1 MVKQNNFLKDLRL
14 NRNLLGILVDPDK
27 LPLEDV
33 GLLLQNLPENTT
45 HLLVGGS
52 TVENDKTQLLVKA
65 IKAASMLPVI
75 IFPGDYSQIAPQ
87 ADALLFLSL
96 LSGRNPEY
104 LIGQQIK
111 AVKYLQKTKL
121 EVIPTGYIL
130 IDGGKTTAVEK
141 VSQTKPMPQENCK
154 AIVETA
160 LTAEYL
166 GKTLIYLEAGSG
178 AKNCVNPTIVKAVA
192 EAVKIPVIVGGG
204 IKTQEQLAAVYKAGG
219 KMAVIGTAFENDLKT
234 VKNKNNK
241 NICRTYTYSH
251 PR

>member
-1 MVKQNNFLKDLRL
+1 MAIQTNFLKDLSR
-14 NRNLLGILVDPDK
+14 NQNLLGILVDPDK
-27 LPLEDV
+27 LPIEDV
-33 GLLLQNLPENTT
+33 ALLLQNLPENTT

-52 TVENDKTQLLVKA
+52 TVEKNKTQLLVSV
-65 IKAASMLPVI
+65 IKRRTALPVL

-121 EVIPTGYIL
+121 EVIPTGYLL
-130 IDGGKTTAVEK
+130 IDGGKTTAVER
-141 VSQTKPMPQENCK
+141 VSQTKPMPQENCN

-160 LTAEYL
+160 LAAEYL

-178 AKNCVNPTIVKAVA
+178 AKNCVHPTIIKAVA
-192 EAVKIPVIVGGG
+192 EAVNIPVIVGGG
-204 IKTQEQLAAVYKAGG
+204 IKTQKQLRAVYKAGA
-219 KMAVIGTAFENDLKT
+219 KMAVIGTAFEKDLKT
-234 VKNKNNK
+234 VKNKNNE
-241 NICRTYTYSH
+241 NICRTNTYSH
-251 PR
+251 TK